1 MTGTPW
7 RESPDLGTLVG
18 AGTASQYYEYD
29 RDGARRDD
37 YNATFTNVNG
47 FEYDGAGRMVGYTHN
62 LNTAPNS
69 CSYDPDGRMY
79 QGCGGAPFSLLGHDA
94 IRAPQLGWFYVYAPG
109 LDEPLVAIKRVGDT
123 KLAQARLSLVS
134 DGMGQLVSIA
144 DSAGT
149 YNNVYENPSTYASG
163 TWATSGITQRAQ
175 TFDPRRLATDTTSA
189 ISSFR
194 TRQYDPAT
202 GSWLQED
209 HAGLAGGTNLYEYNG
224 NDPNSFRDP
233 VGLAACE
240 DPSGKPRACQVT
252 ISPEGRVLGASL
264 AGLRRST
271 LAHLQAV
278 ADAAD
283 VDLGLNAT
291 TNGHHLSSAHA
302 QGLAADIGWINGRDI
317 GNGRHTNP
325 GMGAIAG
332 RVQAV
337 ANSLGGLRAVG
348 GDLGPA
354 GKYENGRGP
363 LPIVNNPLRA
373 EHMNH
378 IHLAWP

>member
-1 MTGTPW
+1 MIG
-7 RESPDLGTLVG
+7 
-18 AGTASQYYEYD
+18 
-29 RDGARRDD
+29 
-37 YNATFTNVNG
+37 
-47 FEYDGAGRMVGYTHN
+47 
-62 LNTAPNS
+62 
-69 CSYDPDGRMY
+69 
-79 QGCGGAPFSLLGHDA
+79 
-94 IRAPQLGWFYVYAPG
+94 APG

-233 VGLAACE
+233 VGLQPDDCPDCAKHVIHPDPGEIRPVSAGNDPILVLVSGAVGLLTSAVGDAVEATDAAVSISRHQAVDNAE
-240 DPSGKPRACQVT
+240 RGISADMSKAAIRVGEKYMDAKHPGTIAHVIRGGMASGKDLYVVTDATSTNVVTSIKMTFIPETLFDGAPRWT
-252 ISPEGRVLGASL
+252 
-264 AGLRRST
+264 
-271 LAHLQAV
+271 
-278 ADAAD
+278 
-283 VDLGLNAT
+283 
-291 TNGHHLSSAHA
+291 
-302 QGLAADIGWINGRDI
+302 
-317 GNGRHTNP
+317 
-325 GMGAIAG
+325 
-332 RVQAV
+332 
-337 ANSLGGLRAVG
+337 
-348 GDLGPA
+348 
-354 GKYENGRGP
+354 
-363 LPIVNNPLRA
+363 PIP
-373 EHMNH
+373 
-378 IHLAWP
+378 